1 MIQDIAPHVYDRT
14 YRRLAAGPQDC
25 ALCCAQG
32 RVLLL
37 REEGVWRVPRF
48 ADFPA
53 GCAPRM
59 TDARHIFRI
68 DGTDCF
74 LAEPP
79 QGAPVP
85 ADEMLADCP
94 LPEEFVWCSV
104 QEVRAVRPMA
114 AAFAAI
120 TALQLH
126 RWYKSRSFCGRCGAP
141 TEPSRTE
148 RAMVCPKCGLIE
160 YPKIC
165 PAVIVAVSD
174 PRTNTGVIVGISASE
189 NC

>member
-53 GCAPRM
+53 GCALRM

-126 RWYKSRSFCGRCGAP
+126 RWYKAAASAAAAARRRSRAARSAP
-141 TEPSRTE
+141 WSAPS
-148 RAMVCPKCGLIE
+148 A
-160 YPKIC
+160 
-165 PAVIVAVSD
+165 A
-174 PRTNTGVIVGISASE
+174 
-189 NC
+189 

>member
-104 QEVRAVRPMA
+104 QEVRTVRPMGLYAGVCQGVQAPQQRRCQQRTQQPGQQHAPATPPRRA
-114 AAFAAI
+114 A
-120 TALQLH
+120 
-126 RWYKSRSFCGRCGAP
+126 WSRSAGAGVP
-141 TEPSRTE
+141 QGVRQGAGGQMHALEP
-148 RAMVCPKCGLIE
+148 VQGL
-160 YPKIC
+160 
-165 PAVIVAVSD
+165 
-174 PRTNTGVIVGISASE
+174 T
-189 NC
+189 

>member
-94 LPEEFVWCSV
+94 LPEEF
-104 QEVRAVRPMA
+104 ER
-114 AAFAAI
+114 
-120 TALQLH
+120 QLKKY
-126 RWYKSRSFCGRCGAP
+126 RGM
-141 TEPSRTE
+141 T
-148 RAMVCPKCGLIE
+148 
-160 YPKIC
+160 
-165 PAVIVAVSD
+165 
-174 PRTNTGVIVGISASE
+174 
-189 NC
+189 

>member
-79 QGAPVP
+79 QGAP
-85 ADEMLADCP
+85 
-94 LPEEFVWCSV
+94 
-104 QEVRAVRPMA
+104 
-114 AAFAAI
+114 
-120 TALQLH
+120 
-126 RWYKSRSFCGRCGAP
+126 
-141 TEPSRTE
+141 
-148 RAMVCPKCGLIE
+148 
-160 YPKIC
+160 
-165 PAVIVAVSD
+165 
-174 PRTNTGVIVGISASE
+174 
-189 NC
+189 

>member
-1 MIQDIAPHVYDRT
+1 
-14 YRRLAAGPQDC
+14 
-25 ALCCAQG
+25 
-32 RVLLL
+32 
-37 REEGVWRVPRF
+37 
-48 ADFPA
+48 
-53 GCAPRM
+53 M

-126 RWYKSRSFCGRCGAP
+126 RWYKSRASAAAAARRRSRAARSAP
-141 TEPSRTE
+141 WSAPS
-148 RAMVCPKCGLIE
+148 
-160 YPKIC
+160 
-165 PAVIVAVSD
+165 VA
-174 PRTNTGVIVGISASE
+174 
-189 NC
+189 

>member
-37 REEGVWRVPRF
+37 REEGVWRVPRV
-48 ADFPA
+48 AAFPA

-174 PRTNTGVIVGISASE
+174 GDLLLVSR
-189 NC
+189 